1 MKADKKVL
9 NKRMLEDPVFRRDY
23 AKSAVVEMLKK
34 VETDTSEAKLNETSM
49 TDAQGRRISYKRNG
63 SKDRPKGKGEWKVVR
78 SSATRAI

>member
-34 VETDTSEAKLNETSM
+34 VETNTPEAKLNETSM
-49 TDAQGRRISYKRNG
+49 TDAQGRRISYKRG
-63 SKDRPKGKGEWKVVR
+63 SNKDKSKGKGEWKVVR
-78 SSATRAI
+78 SSVTRAR